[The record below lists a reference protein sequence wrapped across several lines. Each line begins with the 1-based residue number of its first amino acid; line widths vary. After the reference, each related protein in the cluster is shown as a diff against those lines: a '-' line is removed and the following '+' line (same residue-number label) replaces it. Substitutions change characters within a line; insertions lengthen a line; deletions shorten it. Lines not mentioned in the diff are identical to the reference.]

1 MVVEEVC
8 GPGRR
13 TVKGEIGLHPGFGQ
27 AGAST
32 GILID
37 LVRRRA
43 SLRLFLIAG
52 LLVALT
58 GCATALRLRYRPA
71 LTSPTADPLAAFTL
85 ASGNEPV
92 GGNTVQLLENGDGAF
107 PAMLAEIASAQSSVH
122 LEAYIYRDGVIA
134 RLFTE
139 ALAERARAGVA
150 VRLLVDAIGSS
161 GFGEANE
168 KLLAE
173 AGATV
178 VYFRPIGA
186 STLLKV
192 HLRTHR
198 KVLIVD
204 GSVGYVGGICID
216 DDWLGNADQPTRWR
230 DTVVR
235 VQGPVTR
242 QLQAAYGRAW
252 LEATGELLA
261 GRALYPSNG
270 KAGDAVCQVMDST
283 PGFDSNPAR
292 LSFLVAVGSAASRLD
307 ITSAYFTPDGP
318 AKRALADAVK
328 RGVCVRLLLPGPN
341 TDISA
346 VRYAG
351 HSDYHDLLEA
361 GVEIYE
367 YQRSR
372 LHAKTLVVD
381 GTWASVGSS
390 NLTNRSF
397 SWNYESNVHVFDAA
411 FAREMELMFERDLVE
426 SRQITLAEWKKRSL
440 GQKFLEWLYGI
451 ARSQY

>member
-1 MVVEEVC
+1 M
-8 GPGRR
+8 
-13 TVKGEIGLHPGFGQ
+13 
-27 AGAST
+27 
-32 GILID
+32 
-37 LVRRRA
+37 RRR
-43 SLRLFLIAG
+43 SFLPVLLVAG
-52 LLVALT
+52 LLVALS

-92 GGNTVQLLENGDGAF
+92 GGNAVQVLENGDGAF
-107 PAMLAEIASAQSSVH
+107 PAMLDEISSAQTSIH
-122 LEAYIYRDGVIA
+122 LEAYIFRDGVIA
-134 RLFTE
+134 RRFAT

-150 VRLLVDAIGSS
+150 VRLLVDAIGSA

-168 KLLAE
+168 QLLRD

-178 VYFRPIGA
+178 VFFRPIGA
-186 STLLKV
+186 ATLLKV

-204 GSVGYVGGICID
+204 GRVGFVGGICFED
-216 DDWLGNADQPTRWR
+216 EWLGNADLPTRWR

-242 QLQAAYGRAW
+242 QLQAAFGRAW

-270 KAGDAVCQVMDST
+270 KSGEAVCQVMDST

-307 ITSAYFTPDGP
+307 ITSAYFVPDGP
-318 AKRALADAVK
+318 AKKVLAEAVK
-328 RGVCVRLLLPGPN
+328 RGVCVRILLPGPL
-341 TDISA
+341 TDLPY

-351 HSDYHDLLEA
+351 RNDYHDLLEA
-361 GVEIYE
+361 GVEIWE
-367 YQRSR
+367 YQRAR

-381 GTWASVGSS
+381 GSWASVGSS

-397 SWNYESNVHVFDAA
+397 SWNYESNVHVFDSG
-411 FAREMELMFERDLVE
+411 FAREMELMFERDLAD
-426 SRQITLAEWKKRSL
+426 SRQITLAEWKQRSF
-440 GQKFLEWLYGI
+440 GEKFLEWMHGLL
-451 ARSQY
+451 RSQY